1 MDTSITA
8 AVGLAGLAG
17 TIFYYAVIKPLTGA
31 IADLRELIHD
41 MREDLEALARAQYRS
56 LHSLILEI
64 LADALRARRKEQ
76 EESENVANVVP
87 RSPTP

>member
-8 AVGLAGLAG
+8 VVGLAGLAG

-41 MREDLEALARAQYRS
+41 MREDLQRNEEKRQ
-56 LHSLILEI
+56 EM
-64 LADALRARRKEQ
+64 DLRLVAVD
-76 EESENVANVVP
+76 ESAKSAHHRIDGIE
-87 RSPTP
+87 RG

>member
-1 MDTSITA
+1 MSRKRFSDDPGPFSIR
-8 AVGLAGLAG
+8 L
-17 TIFYYAVIKPLTGA
+17 P
-31 IADLRELIHD
+31 HD

-64 LADALRARRKEQ
+64 LADALLARRKEQ

>member
-1 MDTSITA
+1 MGADAMDTSITA

-41 MREDLEALARAQYRS
+41 MREDLQRNEEKRQ
-56 LHSLILEI
+56 EM
-64 LADALRARRKEQ
+64 DLRLVAV
-76 EESENVANVVP
+76 EESAKSAHHRIDGIE
-87 RSPTP
+87 RG

>member
-31 IADLRELIHD
+31 IVDLRELIRD
-41 MREDLEALARAQYRS
+41 MRDDLQRNEEKRQ
-56 LHSLILEI
+56 EM
-64 LADALRARRKEQ
+64 DLRLVAV
-76 EESENVANVVP
+76 EESAKSAHHRIDGIE
-87 RSPTP
+87 RG

>member
-8 AVGLAGLAG
+8 AVGIAGLAG

-41 MREDLEALARAQYRS
+41 MREDLQRNEEKTAGNGPAAGGCRGECKIGPS
-56 LHSLILEI
+56 P
-64 LADALRARRKEQ
+64 DRRNREGVI
-76 EESENVANVVP
+76 E
-87 RSPTP
+87 

>member
-1 MDTSITA
+1 MDNGITA

-41 MREDLEALARAQYRS
+41 MREDLQRNEEKRQ
-56 LHSLILEI
+56 EM
-64 LADALRARRKEQ
+64 DLRLVAV
-76 EESENVANVVP
+76 EESAKSAHHRIDGIE
-87 RSPTP
+87 RG

>member
-8 AVGLAGLAG
+8 VVGLAGLAG

-41 MREDLEALARAQYRS
+41 MREDLQRNEEKRQ
-56 LHSLILEI
+56 EM
-64 LADALRARRKEQ
+64 DLRLVAV
-76 EESENVANVVP
+76 EESAKSAHH
-87 RSPTP
+87 RIDGIGRG

>member
-31 IADLRELIHD
+31 IADLRELIRD
-41 MREDLEALARAQYRS
+41 MRDDLQRNEGKRQ
-56 LHSLILEI
+56 EM
-64 LADALRARRKEQ
+64 DLRLVAV
-76 EESENVANVVP
+76 EESAKSAHHRIDGIE
-87 RSPTP
+87 RG

>member
-41 MREDLEALARAQYRS
+41 MREDLQRNEEKRQ
-56 LHSLILEI
+56 EM
-64 LADALRARRKEQ
+64 DLRLVAV
-76 EESENVANVVP
+76 EESAKSAHHRIDGIE
-87 RSPTP
+87 RG

>member
-31 IADLRELIHD
+31 LADLRELIHD
-41 MREDLEALARAQYRS
+41 MREDLQRNEGKRQ
-56 LHSLILEI
+56 EM
-64 LADALRARRKEQ
+64 DLRLVAV
-76 EESENVANVVP
+76 EESAKSAHHRIDGIE
-87 RSPTP
+87 RG

>member
-8 AVGLAGLAG
+8 VVGLAGLAG

-41 MREDLEALARAQYRS
+41 MREDLQRNEENRQ
-56 LHSLILEI
+56 EM
-64 LADALRARRKEQ
+64 DLRLVAV
-76 EESENVANVVP
+76 EESAKSAHHRIDGIE
-87 RSPTP
+87 RG

>member
-8 AVGLAGLAG
+8 VVGLAGLAG

-41 MREDLEALARAQYRS
+41 MREDLQRNEEKRQ
-56 LHSLILEI
+56 EM
-64 LADALRARRKEQ
+64 DLRLVAV
-76 EESENVANVVP
+76 EESAKSAHHRIDGIE
-87 RSPTP
+87 RG

>member
-31 IADLRELIHD
+31 IVDLRELIRD
-41 MREDLEALARAQYRS
+41 MRGDLQRNEEKRQ
-56 LHSLILEI
+56 EM
-64 LADALRARRKEQ
+64 DLRLVAV
-76 EESENVANVVP
+76 EESAKSAHHRIDGIE
-87 RSPTP
+87 RG

>member
-17 TIFYYAVIKPLTGA
+17 TVFYYAVIKPLTGA

-41 MREDLEALARAQYRS
+41 MREDLQRNEEKR
-56 LHSLILEI
+56 HEM
-64 LADALRARRKEQ
+64 DLRLVAV
-76 EESENVANVVP
+76 EESAKSAHHRIDGIE
-87 RSPTP
+87 RG